1 MKPARAYASTAAF
14 RRALEDRLARLSA
27 QEATDLA
34 RLQKRVAF
42 ERLLA
47 RLFPEGEGR
56 QQPWLL
62 KGGYALEMRLKHTA
76 RATKDIDLTVPDAL
90 ALGLEAAGGESVSER
105 VLDRLR
111 EAAEKDRA
119 GDGFEFRVGAPMQ
132 DLAMA
137 LLTGARYPVEC
148 VLAGRT
154 FTRFHL
160 DVGVGD
166 AIAQP
171 ADLIEGHALLAFA
184 DIVPARAIVV
194 PLTVHF
200 AEKLHA
206 YTRPRTG
213 TPNSRVRDLADMVL
227 LIRLGLRPDEA
238 LRTAVEATFARRA
251 THPVP
256 SIVPSPP
263 AEWSPTYARI
273 AADIRLDIDDV
284 AAAHRLIADFWE
296 RVEHDSR

>member
-1 MKPARAYASTAAF
+1 MKPARAYASPAAF
-14 RRALEDRLARLSA
+14 RRALEDRLARLST
-27 QEATDLA
+27 QEATDLS

-47 RLFPEGEGR
+47 RLFSGE
-56 QQPWLL
+56 QPPWLL

-90 ALGLEAAGGESVSER
+90 ALGVDLASTGVSGQLLE
-105 VLDRLR
+105 RLR
-111 EAAEKDRA
+111 DAVEEDRA
-119 GDGFEFRVGAPMQ
+119 QDGFEFRVGMPMQ

-137 LLTGARYPVEC
+137 PLVGARYPVEC
-148 VLAGRT
+148 LLAGRT

-166 AIAQP
+166 AVTQP
-171 ADLIEGHALLAFA
+171 ADIIEGHALLAFA
-184 DIVPARAIVV
+184 GIAPARAVVV
-194 PLTVHF
+194 PLAVHF

-206 YTRPRTG
+206 YTRPRAG

-227 LIRLGLRPDEA
+227 LIQLGLRADRD
-238 LRTAVEATFARRA
+238 LRTAVDATFARRA

-256 SIVPSPP
+256 KAFPEPP
-263 AEWSPTYARI
+263 ADWSATYAQI
-273 AADIRLDIDDV
+273 AADIQLGVGDA
-284 AAAHRLIADFWE
+284 AAAHRLIAGFWA
-296 RVEHDSR
+296 RDASSGG